1 MARARQ
7 KHASVMVFDEPTTGL
22 DPENVKLIQ
31 EFIFRQKH
39 ITRIVITHDWSKEY
53 LDRFDE
59 VIRVPGAAD

>member
-1 MARARQ
+1 MQ